1 MLTANKSD
9 NKIKDLKVPPHSIEA
24 EQSVLGGVMLDNE
37 MWEMVS
43 EMLLASDFYVKN
55 HREIFKA
62 MNDLANMA
70 KPMDVITLS
79 EHIEQ
84 LGEADIGLAY
94 LGELAQNTPSI
105 ANIRAYAEIVRE
117 KAVMRQLIAA
127 SNEIADASFNP
138 QGRSL
143 PELLDMAER
152 TVFAIAESRETS
164 GDGPTKV
171 EDILKSTIERIEKI
185 QKNKGGIT
193 GLATGFTD
201 LDEMTSGLQPADL
214 VIVAA
219 RPSMGKTTFAM
230 NIVENAALNS
240 DLPVL
245 VFSLEMP
252 NESIIMRSIS
262 SLGRLEQNKVR
273 GGQIQSKEDWDKFNS
288 GVLQLKN
295 HTKLLIDDS
304 AGLSPAEMR
313 SRSRR
318 VVREHGG
325 VALIMV
331 DYLQLMQ
338 VPGMSDNR
346 TLEVSEISRSL
357 KALAKELSVPV
368 IALSQ
373 LNRSLEQRS
382 DRRPVMSDLR
392 ESGAIEQDADLI
404 LFIYRDEV
412 YHPETERKGIAEIKI
427 GKQRNGPIGSVELS
441 FQGQYCRFDNLAH
454 SDYEAMGG
462 GY

>member
-1 MLTANKSD
+1 MLTANKTD

-37 MWEMVS
+37 LWEMVS
-43 EMLLASDFYVKN
+43 EMLLATDFYVKN

-62 MNDLANMA
+62 MNELANTA
-70 KPMDVITLS
+70 KPMDVITIS
-79 EHIEQ
+79 EHLDHKGIS
-84 LGEADIGLAY
+84 DIGLAY
-94 LGELAQNTPSI
+94 LGELAQNTPSV
-105 ANIRAYAEIVRE
+105 ANIRAYSEIVRE
-117 KAVMRQLIAA
+117 KAVMRQLISA

-138 QGRSL
+138 EGRNIA
-143 PELLDMAER
+143 ELMDMAER
-152 TVFAIAESRETS
+152 KIFAIAEARENS
-164 GDGPTKV
+164 GDGPTAI
-171 EDILKSTIERIEKI
+171 EDILKSTIERIEII

-193 GLATGFTD
+193 GLSTGFTD
-201 LDEMTSGLQPADL
+201 LDKMTSGLQPADL

-230 NIVENAALNS
+230 NIVENVALAS

-252 NESIIMRSIS
+252 NESMIMRSIS
-262 SLGRLEQNKVR
+262 SLGRLEQTKIR
-273 GGQIQSKEDWDKFNS
+273 SGQIQTKEDWDKFNS

-313 SRSRR
+313 SRARR
-318 VVREHGG
+318 VAREHGG
-325 VALIMV
+325 IAMIMV

-357 KALAKELSVPV
+357 KAIAKELNIPV

-412 YHPETERKGIAEIKI
+412 YNPETERKGIAEIKI
-427 GKQRNGPIGSVELS
+427 GKQRNGPIGSIELAFMGKYS
-441 FQGQYCRFDNLAH
+441 RFDNLIH
-454 SDYEAMGG
+454 QDYESQGF
-462 GY
+462 

>member
-9 NKIKDLKVPPHSIEA
+9 NKIKDLKTPPHSIEA
-24 EQSVLGGVMLDNE
+24 EQSVLGGVMIDNE
-37 MWEMVS
+37 QWEKV
-43 EMLLASDFYVKN
+43 EEILLSTDFYVKN
-55 HREIFKA
+55 HREVFKA
-62 MNDLANMA
+62 MSELANMA

-79 EHIEQ
+79 EHLEQ
-84 LGEADIGLAY
+84 AGDTEIGLSY
-94 LGELAQNTPSI
+94 LGELAQNTPTV

-117 KAVMRQLIAA
+117 KAITRQLIAA

-138 QGRSL
+138 RGRSL

-152 TVFAIAESRETS
+152 KVFAIAEGRQSA
-164 GDGPTKV
+164 DAGPSTV

-185 QKNKGGIT
+185 QENKGGIT
-193 GLATGFTD
+193 GLATGFSD

-240 DLPVL
+240 ELPVL

-273 GGQIQSKEDWDKFNS
+273 SGQIQSKEDWDKFNS

-313 SRSRR
+313 SRARR

-357 KALAKELSVPV
+357 KSLAKELSVPV

-454 SDYEAMGG
+454 NDYEALGG

>member
-1 MLTANKSD
+1 MLATQKTEQ
-9 NKIKDLKVPPHSIEA
+9 KIKDLKVPPHSIEA

-43 EMLLASDFYVKN
+43 EMLLATDFYVKN

-62 MNDLANMA
+62 MDELANMA

-79 EHIEQ
+79 EHLEHK
-84 LGEADIGLAY
+84 GELDVGLAY
-94 LGELAQNTPSI
+94 LGDLAQNTPSV

-117 KAVMRQLIAA
+117 KAVMRQLISA

-138 QGRSL
+138 EGRTIS
-143 PELLDMAER
+143 ELLDMAER
-152 TVFAIAESRETS
+152 KVFAIAESREAS
-164 GDGPTKV
+164 GEGPTAV
-171 EDILKSTIERIEKI
+171 EDILKSTIARIEVI

-193 GLATGFTD
+193 GVATGFSD
-201 LDEMTSGLQPADL
+201 LDKMTSGLQPADL

-230 NIVENAALNS
+230 NIVENVALSS

-252 NESIIMRSIS
+252 NESMIMRSIS
-262 SLGRLEQNKVR
+262 SLGRLEQTKIR
-273 GGQIQSKEDWDKFNS
+273 SGQINTKEDWDKFNS

-313 SRSRR
+313 SRARR

-357 KALAKELSVPV
+357 KALAKELNVPV

-412 YHPETERKGIAEIKI
+412 YNPETERKGIAEIKI
-427 GKQRNGPIGSVELS
+427 GKQRNGPIGSVELA
-441 FQGQYCRFDNLAH
+441 FMGQFSRFDNLAH
-454 SDYEAMGG
+454 QDFEAQ